1 MTRTYLATLG
11 LIVSAT
17 VCVVNLL
24 TFNSY
29 YVFAT
34 FLALFAAC
42 ALYVGL
48 RKRLTWKA
56 AVSAMHVSAEAESR
70 AHKIVNIV
78 FVCFASACVVVL
90 SAAVY
95 SRPVLFLV
103 LASVLAAL
111 IALEIAITADSR
123 HVPSVLFKIIV
134 LGILIRASAYF
145 EFPSAISVDPYYH
158 VGFIQFVLDHGY
170 IPAHAVPYNL
180 LEYPSLP
187 IFHML
192 VAALSLVT
200 GLSVY
205 NSYFFVGIIE
215 CISVVFIFLI
225 GRAVFNVRSGL
236 LAALLLALA
245 SQFLLWG
252 TIITPETLGIVL
264 TLVVVAALFL
274 VPRDDM
280 VSFAALLIVL
290 FTGILLT
297 HEGTSAYTAVVL
309 IIVVGSFALV
319 SKIVRAAGGRNEIQ
333 DVKALSLHLR
343 SLALLVVL
351 FVAGIISY
359 WTFIGGSAFSRAIAV
374 VRGGVSPSSTLTQ
387 SVVAAS
393 SAGAAA
399 AHLPPSALPIWSDL
413 PVLLLIFFATFGFL
427 CILSAKRK
435 KALTVA
441 WIGASALVLAI
452 TVGTYFLGSAV
463 SQPERWIVYLQV
475 FMVIPAAVGILT
487 LGSLANRRKGL
498 AVIFSAVLVLGFVS
512 VTHPNLKVASELP
525 WDQVPR
531 IALLPSEVAAAQT
544 ITNNTE
550 GRLVQTD
557 LAYAPIFIYQ
567 YNFSNVTVFPPLSA
581 MSGFSDNN
589 SSWVVRL
596 EIANNPYIASNG
608 PVSKLGAGAYESLEA
623 TQNVIYDAGTVQVV
637 TPRNS
642 TQ

>member
-413 PVLLLIFFATFGFL
+413 PVLLLIFLATFGFL